1 MKILG
6 GTLKGRNF
14 FMPATIRPTQDSL
27 RAAIFDIMGHD
38 FSGLSFLDLF
48 AGSGAVGL
56 EAISRGAKEAV
67 FVEKDPVN
75 VGVIQE
81 NFEVLKLGYPHPF
94 HRVINADA
102 FASIKRFALKGERF
116 DVVFFDPPF
125 DLKLA
130 KKTLKH
136 LVAYDILHAHSFVVG
151 QFGRDDSL
159 PDDLEGRFKL
169 LKERNYGSSQLVVLE
184 VVGDAIPPKSKEP

>member
-6 GTLKGRNF
+6 GSLKGRNF

-38 FSGLSFLDLF
+38 FSGLRFLDLF

-56 EAISRGAKEAV
+56 EAISRGAREAV
-67 FVEKDPVN
+67 FVEKDPAN
-75 VGVIQE
+75 AALIQK
-81 NFEVLKLGYPHPF
+81 NFNQLKLGYPHPF
-94 HRVINADA
+94 HRVINADV
-102 FASIKRFALKGERF
+102 FASIKNFAKKGEHF

-136 LVAYDILHAHSFVVG
+136 LMAYDILHAHSYVVG
-151 QFGRDDSL
+151 QFGRDDSM
-159 PDDLEGRFKL
+159 PDDLEGRFAV
-169 LKERNYGSSQLVVLE
+169 LKERKYGSSQLVILE
-184 VVGDAIPPKSKEP
+184 VIGDVVSKTKEL

>member
-6 GTLKGRNF
+6 GKLKGRNF

-38 FSGLSFLDLF
+38 FSDLRFLDLF

-56 EAISRGAKEAV
+56 EAISRGAREAV

-75 VGVIQE
+75 VKIIQD
-81 NFEVLKLGYPHPF
+81 NFEILKLGYPHPF

-102 FASIKRFALKGERF
+102 FASIKNLAKKNERF

-125 DLKLA
+125 ELKLA

-136 LVAYDILHAHSFVVG
+136 LGAYDILHPHSYVVG

-159 PDDLEGRFKL
+159 PDDLEGRFEI
-169 LKERNYGSSQLVVLE
+169 LKERNYGSSQLVILQAVE
-184 VVGDAIPPKSKEP
+184 TPKES